1 MPDIK
6 CTAYIPHMWH
16 WSLTAASDWEE
27 LQAGKDNDKK
37 VVDAQKKLDD
47 KRADLKG
54 YSSIIIKKHACIMH
68 SFDVFGSTALFTAF
82 RLFFLLVMWQL
93 QHEAVIFVLWR
104 WSGPCRQLDA
114 MANATLDGDF
124 EKEEMRKQ
132 KQNLQEGLDEIES
145 LQKELKSAAK
155 ADSKE

>member
-1 MPDIK
+1 
-6 CTAYIPHMWH
+6 
-16 WSLTAASDWEE
+16 
-27 LQAGKDNDKK
+27 
-37 VVDAQKKLDD
+37 
-47 KRADLKG
+47 
-54 YSSIIIKKHACIMH
+54 
-68 SFDVFGSTALFTAF
+68 
-82 RLFFLLVMWQL
+82 
-93 QHEAVIFVLWR
+93 
-104 WSGPCRQLDA
+104 